1 VGQAYNVANEDQ
13 PIMIK
18 DLAQKLVDLFSDKNI
33 SVVFDIPKTMSAG
46 YSKMGRTRLT
56 MAKLEALGWKRE
68 VSLESGILKTVQA
81 FEE

>member
-1 VGQAYNVANEDQ
+1 
-13 PIMIK
+13 
-18 DLAQKLVDLFSDKNI
+18 I

>member
-1 VGQAYNVANEDQ
+1 
-13 PIMIK
+13 
-18 DLAQKLVDLFSDKNI
+18 
-33 SVVFDIPKTMSAG
+33 TMSAG